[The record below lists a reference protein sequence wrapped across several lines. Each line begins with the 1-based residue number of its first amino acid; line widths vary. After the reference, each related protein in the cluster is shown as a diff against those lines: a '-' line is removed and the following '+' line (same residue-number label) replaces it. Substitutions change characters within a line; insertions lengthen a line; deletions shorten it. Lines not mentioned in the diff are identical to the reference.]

1 MAIEYGE
8 SDLRVRYEKYRRIL
22 DNLTIMDDIFMRNVL
37 NQPACTEYLLQ
48 IIMQNEEL
56 KLLDCMVQKDFKNLQ
71 GRSVYMDC
79 VAQDTEKCR
88 YDVEVQQDN
97 GGASFKRARYHSSLM
112 DMHSLEPGQN
122 FDGLPEHFVIFITR
136 EDVLGSGLQIY
147 HADRILRE
155 TGEDFSDD
163 SHIIYVNAA
172 IQDDTRLGRLMH
184 DLFCK
189 HADEMYS
196 EVLAKRV
203 KELKE
208 TERGVEHM
216 CRAMDELYHEG
227 KEEGRNEGKREMALS
242 MAEMGISAEKIAQA
256 AKESVSLVR
265 QWISEGAVPVK

>member
-88 YDVEVQQDN
+88 YDVEIQQDN
-97 GGASFKRARYHSSLM
+97 GGASFKRAGYHCSLM

-122 FDGLPEHFVIFITR
+122 FDVLPEHFVIFITR
-136 EDVLGSGLQIY
+136 PSVDFGRSCSGKI
-147 HADRILRE
+147 AD
-155 TGEDFSDD
+155 S
-163 SHIIYVNAA
+163 AW
-172 IQDDTRLGRLMH
+172 
-184 DLFCK
+184 
-189 HADEMYS
+189 AD
-196 EVLAKRV
+196 
-203 KELKE
+203 
-208 TERGVEHM
+208 GP
-216 CRAMDELYHEG
+216 
-227 KEEGRNEGKREMALS
+227 GKRRRRWK
-242 MAEMGISAEKIAQA
+242 EKCRMRRWNCFRQQRQRTVFS
-256 AKESVSLVR
+256 SVR
-265 QWISEGAVPVK
+265 GYFR